1 MKTGEALFIDIQ
13 APTIKQ
19 AAYIGPIY
27 DGLFDQD
34 TGAVQALR
42 AGFRSFV
49 MQIDYLDVKKDTSKF
64 AGPGIPTLLYR
75 GDDGSLLG
83 NNSADINKVATSIA
97 NTAFRPEIP
106 NYTDPIIIYL
116 HFLRTPSPVTSPEAY
131 TDFLGKV
138 AAAINP
144 LAPNHLGMTPL
155 GTFNRQKQEST
166 ILTTP
171 LKTFAGQVI
180 ILCNADTSPFR
191 KMKRVNPANDLD
203 FWVNMRVYLNNATD
217 EFGVTQSPESG
228 VIPSAVIVTAD
239 SLLSMTPKQM
249 ETFATRGKNQ
259 FVIAMTSQMKNP
271 SSTEL
276 STLLQT
282 VGVNLVPIDIFSD
295 NVDNTKELLSQYN
308 NKSFSPKI
316 AGLTNTT
323 AT

>member
-1 MKTGEALFIDIQ
+1 
-13 APTIKQ
+13 
-19 AAYIGPIY
+19 
-27 DGLFDQD
+27 
-34 TGAVQALR
+34 
-42 AGFRSFV
+42 
-49 MQIDYLDVKKDTSKF
+49 
-64 AGPGIPTLLYR
+64 
-75 GDDGSLLG
+75 
-83 NNSADINKVATSIA
+83 
-97 NTAFRPEIP
+97 
-106 NYTDPIIIYL
+106 
-116 HFLRTPSPVTSPEAY
+116 
-131 TDFLGKV
+131 
-138 AAAINP
+138 
-144 LAPNHLGMTPL
+144 
-155 GTFNRQKQEST
+155 
-166 ILTTP
+166 
-171 LKTFAGQVI
+171 
-180 ILCNADTSPFR
+180 
-191 KMKRVNPANDLD
+191 MKRVNPANDLD

-217 EFGVTQSPESG
+217 EFGVTQAPESG

-295 NVDNTKELLSQYN
+295 NMDNTKELLSQYN